1 MGARTRWELMIGK
14 LIDKFGADALRF
26 TLTALAAQG
35 RDVRLSESRVEGY
48 RNFVTKL
55 WNAARF
61 CQMNECTPVDG
72 FDPSAARH
80 TVNRWIIGKVRDAEA
95 AMTGALQAYR
105 STTRRGPLSFH
116 LGTFC
121 DWYLEF
127 TKPLLTGG
135 DEAAKTET
143 QATAAWV
150 LDQLLHLLHPV
161 MPFITEELWEKMAP
175 NREGRLITARWPEFT
190 ETLADP
196 GAEAEMDWVIRC
208 ISAIRAVRSE
218 MNVPP
223 AARIPLMVGNAE
235 EATKTRLETH
245 GGMISVMARLDA
257 VTLGDEVPK
266 GSVQIVLDE
275 ATLILP
281 LAGVI
286 DVAAEKVR
294 LQKEIAHQMDE
305 VALFDKNWHENP
317 RQGTDEVVAEQREK
331 REVAQ
336 GELDKLRQALERLE
350 AL

>member
-1 MGARTRWELMIGK
+1 
-14 LIDKFGADALRF
+14 
-26 TLTALAAQG
+26 
-35 RDVRLSESRVEGY
+35 
-48 RNFVTKL
+48 
-55 WNAARF
+55 
-61 CQMNECTPVDG
+61 
-72 FDPSAARH
+72 
-80 TVNRWIIGKVRDAEA
+80 
-95 AMTGALQAYR
+95 
-105 STTRRGPLSFH
+105 
-116 LGTFC
+116 
-121 DWYLEF
+121 
-127 TKPLLTGG
+127 
-135 DEAAKTET
+135 
-143 QATAAWV
+143 
-150 LDQLLHLLHPV
+150 
-161 MPFITEELWEKMAP
+161 
-175 NREGRLITARWPEFT
+175 
-190 ETLADP
+190 
-196 GAEAEMDWVIRC
+196 
-208 ISAIRAVRSE
+208 

-305 VALFDKNWHENP
+305 VARFDKKLANEKFLAKAP
-317 RQGTDEVVAEQREK
+317 DEVVAEQREK